1 MPCRSEQLELV
12 VELAGRRRA
21 CLLSQKAALF
31 LPLYQTLVAGRVW
44 KRSSLCS
51 QPWEGAQK
59 REEAATGK
67 QYNSQYMHKTSAA
80 TGMVSGFKSK
90 IYKKEET
97 RAFGH
102 QATCY
107 ASTALA
113 ASRLS
118 LPSVRGVLHPGLELG
133 MLQNITGFGSKIERW
148 GCAETKVI
156 PV

>member
-31 LPLYQTLVAGRVW
+31 LPVHQALVGGTAW

-51 QPWEGAQK
+51 QPWEGARK
-59 REEAATGK
+59 RGEAAAGK
-67 QYNSQYMHKTSAA
+67 QYYSQCMHKTSAA
-80 TGMVSGFKSK
+80 TGVVSGFKSK
-90 IYKKEET
+90 IHKKQET

-102 QATCY
+102 QAMCY

-118 LPSVRGVLHPGLELG
+118 LPSVKGVLSPGLGLG
-133 MLQNITGFGSKIERW
+133 VLQNITGFGSKRERW
-148 GCAETKVI
+148 GRAEMNDI